1 MRIEPEI
8 HDYTAKPFFQFHRHR
23 SYKKVKTNMTGS
35 KIPYQKWDKS
45 TMEEFAT
52 RLSGLNRDWGW
63 NLELGTCGANT

>member
-1 MRIEPEI
+1 MRIETEI

-23 SYKKVKTNMTGS
+23 SYK
-35 KIPYQKWDKS
+35 KWDKS